1 MDWQNILTQIVLSLV
16 GLVISVGGTWLTYLI
31 SKKVKNEDLKNM
43 LSDALKIVQN
53 GVDYTYQTYVEA
65 LKGTD
70 FWDKEA
76 MKVAKDKAAE
86 YIHDNLTD
94 EVKKYIESTGKTLE
108 EWIKQQIEIAIK
120 KSKDSA
126 KK

>member
-70 FWDKEA
+70 FWDQEA

-86 YIHDNLTD
+86 YIRGNLTD

-126 KK
+126 NK

>member
-76 MKVAKDKAAE
+76 MKVAQEKAAE
-86 YIHDNLTD
+86 YIRSNLTD
-94 EVKKYIESTGKTLE
+94 EVKKYIESTCKTLE

-126 KK
+126 NK

>member
-86 YIHDNLTD
+86 YIRGNLTD

-126 KK
+126 NK

>member
-86 YIHDNLTD
+86 YIRDNLTD